1 MLCNKIDLAFV
12 LGLLAFVHGMP
23 ADSQSNERVSTFY
36 FRKYYHAYIC
46 FHSLGDRENGN
57 FFPSF
62 HDDKSRNLDNSSVTK
77 SEPR

>member
-23 ADSQSNERVSTFY
+23 ADSQSNERVSIFY

-46 FHSLGDRENGN
+46 FHLLGN

-62 HDDKSRNLDNSSVTK
+62 HDDESRNLDNSSVTK